1 MEAVKIKS
9 ITKIEST
16 SKLYDIEVKD
26 NHNFFTEGVLV
37 HNCAA
42 CYHVTSQGKF
52 KVYSHNVGLPKSA
65 NNWWRV
71 AEKFDIENQMKR
83 FMKGHSTKSM
93 YIMGEIIGPG
103 IQKNIYGLAD
113 LDFYIYDVEDLDI
126 NEKFSLAFLK
136 IFSKATDIKIV
147 PVLEEGVELLASSD
161 AILKD
166 CEGKSILGSSM
177 KNMREGVIWRSMN
190 NKYGFKAKSQ
200 KYQDLWNKKDVTE

>member
-1 MEAVKIKS
+1 
-9 ITKIEST
+9 
-16 SKLYDIEVKD
+16 
-26 NHNFFTEGVLV
+26 
-37 HNCAA
+37 
-42 CYHVTSQGKF
+42 
-52 KVYSHNVGLPKSA
+52 
-65 NNWWRV
+65 
-71 AEKFDIENQMKR
+71 
-83 FMKGHSTKSM
+83 
-93 YIMGEIIGPG
+93 MGEIIGPG